1 MTKDK
6 RRSGATGLGKG
17 LGGILG
23 DALSADRAP
32 EVSGLLGVAKVRR
45 DPEVRKLVTELAL
58 ESLAAGFGADG
69 ALIVT
74 RDGEGELASVSSRL
88 PPGWNTLEAT
98 AFECVGRLW
107 KLLGDPPD
115 SLGFDRSAGASD
127 ESAQAQLPVEQV
139 TVGATSVLL
148 CQCSAGSS
156 PMAAAVLRSTPFDQ
170 REQQTVYRLVESV
183 AVALHGDT
191 SPPADA
197 QIRVLTREAGEGVLA
212 DVRVDDGSDR
222 RNAASVAADQVTA
235 VARAAAELC
244 DTALSVEFAG
254 QSRIQSCLVT
264 VVTLTDEL
272 GGPLFGLAVS
282 DPASSTGPVEAVFS
296 AASVANYDPF
306 VSVGDR

>member
-1 MTKDK
+1 M
-6 RRSGATGLGKG
+6 
-17 LGGILG
+17 
-23 DALSADRAP
+23 
-32 EVSGLLGVAKVRR
+32 AKVRR
-45 DPEVRKLVTELAL
+45 DPEVRRLVTELAL
-58 ESLAAGFGADG
+58 ESLAAGFSADG
-69 ALIVT
+69 ALIVA

-88 PPGWNTLEAT
+88 PSGWNTLEAT
-98 AFECVGRLW
+98 AFESVGRLW
-107 KLLGDPPD
+107 KLLED
-115 SLGFDRSAGASD
+115 SPTTSGSD
-127 ESAQAQLPVEQV
+127 VIENTIGGTSGQTPVEQV
-139 TVGATSVLL
+139 KVGATSVLL
-148 CQCSAGSS
+148 CQCSAGSQ

-212 DVRVDDGSDR
+212 DVRVDDGTDR
-222 RNAASVAADQVTA
+222 RNAASVAADPVTA

-244 DTALSVEFAG
+244 DAALSVEFAG

-306 VSVGDR
+306 VSLADG

>member
-32 EVSGLLGVAKVRR
+32 EVSGLLGVAKIRR
-45 DPEVRKLVTELAL
+45 DPEVRRLVTELAL

-69 ALIVT
+69 ALIVA
-74 RDGEGELASVSSRL
+74 RDEDGELASVSSRL
-88 PPGWNTLEAT
+88 PSGWNTLEPT
-98 AFECVGRLW
+98 AFESVGRLW
-107 KLLGDPPD
+107 QLLGDSSATVD
-115 SLGFDRSAGASD
+115 S
-127 ESAQAQLPVEQV
+127 EVQMPVEQIDV
-139 TVGATSVLL
+139 DGTSLLL

-156 PMAAAVLRSTPFDQ
+156 PMAAAVLRSRPFDQ
-170 REQQTVYRLVESV
+170 QEQQTVYRLVESV

-191 SPPADA
+191 APPADA

-212 DVRVDDGSDR
+212 DVRVDDGTDR

-244 DTALSVEFAG
+244 DAALSVEFAG

-282 DPASSTGPVEAVFS
+282 DPASATGPVEAVFS
-296 AASVANYDPF
+296 AAGVANYDPF
-306 VSVGDR
+306 VLR

>member
-69 ALIVT
+69 ALIVA
-74 RDGEGELASVSSRL
+74 RDADGELASVSSRL
-88 PPGWNTLEAT
+88 PSGWNTLEAT
-98 AFECVGRLW
+98 AFESVGRLW
-107 KLLGDPPD
+107 KLLEEPASLRPD
-115 SLGFDRSAGASD
+115 QAD
-127 ESAQAQLPVEQV
+127 EAVGTSFSAQIPVEQI
-139 TVGATSVLL
+139 TVGATSLLL
-148 CQCSAGSS
+148 CRCMAGSS

-197 QIRVLTREAGEGVLA
+197 QIRVLTREAGEGILA

-306 VSVGDR
+306 VSIGDR